1 MPFRRLALT
10 AFLPI
15 LLLAGIALA
24 WLAFLALREA
34 MALGAGEAWLM
45 AWMLA
50 FVVGLP
56 LALPVLGLARWLQSF
71 GRTARIVPHSGEKVP
86 CAG

>member
-1 MPFRRLALT
+1 MSFRRLALT
-10 AFLPI
+10 TLLPA

-24 WLAFLALREA
+24 WLAILALREA

-45 AWMLA
+45 AWVLA

-56 LALPVLGLARWLQSF
+56 LALPVLGLARWWQGA
-71 GRTARIVPHSGEKVP
+71 GRRVRIVPHSGEKVP

>member
-1 MPFRRLALT
+1 MSFRRIALT
-10 AFLPI
+10 AFLPA

-24 WLAFLALREA
+24 WLAILALREA

-56 LALPVLGLARWLQSF
+56 LALPVLGLARWWQAF
-71 GRTARIVPHSGEKVP
+71 VQRPRIVPHSGEKVP

>member
-1 MPFRRLALT
+1 MPLRRLVSVAL
-10 AFLPI
+10 LPA
-15 LLLAGIALA
+15 LLLAGIALV

-34 MALGAGEAWLM
+34 MALGPGEAWLM
-45 AWMLA
+45 AWILA

-56 LALPVLGLARWLQSF
+56 VSLPLLGLARWLSSF
-71 GRTARIVPHSGEKVP
+71 GRVARIVPHSGEKVP

>member
-1 MPFRRLALT
+1 MSFRRIALT
-10 AFLPI
+10 TLLPA
-15 LLLAGIALA
+15 LLVAGIALA
-24 WLAFLALREA
+24 WLAILALREA
-34 MALGAGEAWLM
+34 MALGPGETWLM

-56 LALPVLGLARWLQSF
+56 LALPLLGLARWWQSF
-71 GRTARIVPHSGEKVP
+71 LRRPRIVPHSGGKVP

>member
-1 MPFRRLALT
+1 MSFRRIALST
-10 AFLPI
+10 LLPA
-15 LLLAGIALA
+15 LVVAGIALA
-24 WLAFLALREA
+24 WLGFLALREA

-50 FVVGLP
+50 FIVGLP
-56 LALPVLGLARWLQSF
+56 LALPVLGLARWVQSL
-71 GRTARIVPHSGEKVP
+71 GRRTRIVPHSGGKVP

>member
-1 MPFRRLALT
+1 MSFRRIALT
-10 AFLPI
+10 TLLPA
-15 LLLAGIALA
+15 LLVAGIALA
-24 WLAFLALREA
+24 WLAILALREA

-56 LALPVLGLARWLQSF
+56 LALPVLGLARWWQSF
-71 GRTARIVPHSGEKVP
+71 ARRPRIIPHSGGKVP

>member
-1 MPFRRLALT
+1 MPLRRLVSI
-10 AFLPI
+10 AFLPA

-24 WLAFLALREA
+24 GLAFLALREA
-34 MALGAGEAWLM
+34 MALGTGEAWLM

-56 LALPVLGLARWLQSF
+56 LSLPVLGLARWWQSF
-71 GRTARIVPHSGEKVP
+71 ARSARVVPHSGEKVP

>member
-1 MPFRRLALT
+1 
-10 AFLPI
+10 
-15 LLLAGIALA
+15 
-24 WLAFLALREA
+24 
-34 MALGAGEAWLM
+34 MALGPGETWLM

-56 LALPVLGLARWLQSF
+56 LALPLLGLARWWQSF
-71 GRTARIVPHSGEKVP
+71 LRRPRIVPHSGGKVP

>member
-1 MPFRRLALT
+1 MSFRRIALATLFP
-10 AFLPI
+10 A
-15 LLLAGIALA
+15 LLAAGIALS

-34 MALGAGEAWLM
+34 SALGAGEAWLM

-50 FVVGLP
+50 FVVALP
-56 LALPVLGLARWLQSF
+56 LALPALALARWM
-71 GRTARIVPHSGEKVP
+71 GGHARWTRIVPHSGGKVP

>member
-1 MPFRRLALT
+1 MSFRRLALT
-10 AFLPI
+10 ALLPA

-56 LALPVLGLARWLQSF
+56 LALPVLGLARWLQSL
-71 GRTARIVPHSGEKVP
+71 GRTVRIVPHSGGKVP

>member
-1 MPFRRLALT
+1 MPLRRLAPIAL
-10 AFLPI
+10 LPT
-15 LLLAGIALA
+15 LLLAGAA
-24 WLAFLALREA
+24 MVWLAFLALREA

-56 LALPVLGLARWLQSF
+56 VALPLLGLARWLQAF
-71 GRTARIVPHSGEKVP
+71 GRRVRIVPHSGEKVP

>member
-1 MPFRRLALT
+1 MPLRRLAFI
-10 AFLPI
+10 AFVPA
-15 LLLAGIALA
+15 LLLAGSALA
-24 WLAFLALREA
+24 GLAFLALREA
-34 MALGAGEAWLM
+34 MALGTGEAWLM

-56 LALPVLGLARWLQSF
+56 LSLPVLGLARWWQSL
-71 GRTARIVPHSGEKVP
+71 GRSARVVPHSGEKVP

>member
-1 MPFRRLALT
+1 MPLRRLAFI
-10 AFLPI
+10 ACLPA
-15 LLLAGIALA
+15 LLLAGFALA
-24 WLAFLALREA
+24 GLAFVALREA

-56 LALPVLGLARWLQSF
+56 LSLPVLGLARWWQSF
-71 GRTARIVPHSGEKVP
+71 ARSARVVPHSGEKVP